1 MKILIHSLILAA
13 TVLLT
18 YLWAGHPNLSHYT
31 LQLVGIL
38 ALTYVLLHKFT
49 NRLYHPTGLLNL
61 EGALFLTAIT
71 LLMVFSTGGA
81 SSPLFFVLYFLLFA
95 LSLLFEPVQTA
106 ILSLLL
112 LPPLFLEISHFG
124 QAVTPG
130 TWGNLAALVLITPMA
145 VVFGRKLI
153 ELQNTTSRPTTPPTK
168 VWLDQNLIPTLNQ
181 TATILVQTIADGNL
195 PTRLTTPL
203 TQTYQNLK
211 NLLEALKQLDE
222 SLDSPSSVNND
233 PQDE

>member
-153 ELQNTTSRPTTPPTK
+153 ELQHPPHHTA
-168 VWLDQNLIPTLNQ
+168 NQ
-181 TATILVQTIADGNL
+181 SLAWSKPHSHLKPDRHSTHPNHRRWEPPHQANHSSNPNL
-195 PTRLTTPL
+195 PKFNKPPGSP
-203 TQTYQNLK
+203 QT
-211 NLLEALKQLDE
+211 
-222 SLDSPSSVNND
+222 VG
-233 PQDE
+233 